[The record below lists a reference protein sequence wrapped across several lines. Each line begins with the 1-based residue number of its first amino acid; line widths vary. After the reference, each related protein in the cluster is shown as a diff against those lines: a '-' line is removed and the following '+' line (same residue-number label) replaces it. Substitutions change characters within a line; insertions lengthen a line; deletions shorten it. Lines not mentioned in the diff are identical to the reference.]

1 MAVPKKR
8 RSHTRKGKRRSHQA
22 LKKRT
27 LSKDTETEELSLPH
41 RIGPSGYYRGK
52 LIDPRAAWSE
62 YQ

>member
-8 RSHTRKGKRRSHQA
+8 RSHKRKGMRRSHQA
-22 LKKRT
+22 LKKKT
-27 LSKDTETEELSLPH
+27 LSKDTETEEMTLPH

-52 LIDPRAAWSE
+52 LIDARVAWPD